1 MHRWGQSQMFRSLA
15 FYLSEAKKGE
25 KLKGKMLEE
34 NAFKH
39 EVLTTTSSCR

>member
-25 KLKGKMLEE
+25 KLKGEMLEE